1 MLSYKT
7 SELTQKE
14 MYKLL
19 IGSVI
24 PRPVLM
30 LSTLS
35 ENNQLNL
42 APFSFFSIVSYNPPL
57 LMVSIQRKNG
67 EKKDTAR
74 NILNMG
80 EAVGHI
86 VDEQTVQAVNIT
98 AAPFKYGES
107 ELPASGLTAVESLV
121 VQPPGIKESKIRY
134 ELSLYQHIPIKDD
147 DTKMIADLFLLRV
160 EYIHINESVYQ
171 DTYVLPEKLNPVS
184 RLAGNDYASLGNIFT
199 IERPK

>member
-1 MLSYKT
+1 
-7 SELTQKE
+7 

-42 APFSFFSIVSYNPPL
+42 APFSFFNIVSYNPPL

>member
-1 MLSYKT
+1 MLSYKA

-35 ENNQLNL
+35 ENNQINL
-42 APFSFFSIVSYNPPL
+42 APFSFFNIVSYNPPL

-86 VDEQTVQAVNIT
+86 VDEQTVQGVNIT
-98 AAPFKYGES
+98 AASLKYGES

-160 EYIHINESVYQ
+160 EYIHINESVHQ